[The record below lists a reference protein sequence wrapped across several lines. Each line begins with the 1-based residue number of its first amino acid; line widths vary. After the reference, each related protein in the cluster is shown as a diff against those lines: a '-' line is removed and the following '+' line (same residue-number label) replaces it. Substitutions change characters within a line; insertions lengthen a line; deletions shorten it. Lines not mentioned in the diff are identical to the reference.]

1 MKLTYT
7 GPFDEVEV
15 PALGRN
21 VKHGET
27 VDVPAAIAGRAPS
40 ATTDDDGN
48 ETADP
53 GEGLL
58 AQATNWQPA
67 RAASSRKQE
76 S

>member
-1 MKLTYT
+1 MKFTYI

-21 VKHGET
+21 VKQGET
-27 VDVPAAIAGRAPS
+27 VDAPAAIAGRAPS
-40 ATTDDDGN
+40 TIQDDDGN
-48 ETADP
+48 DVTDL

-58 AQATNWQPA
+58 AQPDNWQPVK
-67 RAASSRKQE
+67 AATKKE